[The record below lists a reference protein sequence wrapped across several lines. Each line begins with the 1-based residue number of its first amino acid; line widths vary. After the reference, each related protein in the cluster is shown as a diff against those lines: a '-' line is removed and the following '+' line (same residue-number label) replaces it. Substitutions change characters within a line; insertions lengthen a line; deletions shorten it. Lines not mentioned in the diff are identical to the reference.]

1 MDQLALIAA
10 VLFAT
15 AVFIPLSTKINVPWP
30 VLVTLFGIV
39 LAAIPQVPQVYVD
52 PDLILPLVLPPLLYA
67 AARKTSWRF
76 WAANARP
83 ILLLAVALVMVTTAA
98 VAYVAS
104 AVVPGISLAG
114 AVALG
119 ALVSPPDPVAATAIA
134 AKLNLPRRLVSM
146 LEGEGLF
153 NDVAALV
160 LYQVAI
166 AAVIGGSLTP
176 GQAATRLL
184 LAAGL
189 AVVVGFGF
197 GWGFTRLI
205 ALLGSADP
213 RPQVLLSVLAPTA
226 TYVMA
231 EELHG
236 SGVLAVLI
244 YTLYSVSRPVD
255 AADAHG
261 RLTTDTFW
269 SMTQTLVTGIA
280 FGLVGLEFQTAFEAI
295 GARWTSLVGETVAV
309 VGVVVV
315 VRLLYLLPSV
325 LLAKRFYQR
334 LQAGALDDALSG
346 RSASR
351 RLQRQRDTDVPI
363 GWRETV
369 VVWWAGMRGVA
380 TVALALAIPT
390 VTDDGTPF
398 PARDRILFIAFSV
411 VLVTLVLQGLTLP
424 TVVKLL
430 GVRPSARDNDE
441 AEAVLAERAAH
452 AAAEALNRLQDERD
466 FGVEVWDRLNA
477 FPTDLLVRLNAQLSS
492 DSQHTS
498 RTGKASDRADFLIGL
513 RQMLSAAREELLTAR
528 SERGIDPEL
537 VDQLV
542 RRLDLYSLPALPAT
556 ERDLTGQPDSTQ

>member
-1 MDQLALIAA
+1 VEQLALVAA

-15 AVFIPLSTKINVPWP
+15 AVLIPVASKINLPWP

-39 LAAIPQVPQVYVD
+39 LAAIPQVPQVVVD

-98 VAYVAS
+98 VASVAS

-134 AKLNLPRRLVSM
+134 GKLHLPRRLVSM

-166 AAVIGGSLTP
+166 AAVVGGSFSP
-176 GQAATRLL
+176 SQAATKLL
-184 LAAGL
+184 LAAVL
-189 AVVVGFGF
+189 ALVVGFAF

-205 ALLGSADP
+205 ALLGSGDP

-236 SGVLAVLI
+236 SGVLAVLV

-255 AADAHG
+255 AADAQS
-261 RLTTDTFW
+261 RLTTDVFW
-269 SMTQTLVTGIA
+269 SMTETLVTGIA
-280 FGLVGLEFQTAFEAI
+280 FGLVGLEFQTAFQAI
-295 GARWTSLVGETVAV
+295 GARWTSLVAETAAV

-325 LLAKRFYQR
+325 LLARRFYRR

-346 RSASR
+346 RSGSR

-390 VTDDGTPF
+390 VTDAGDPF
-398 PARDRILFIAFSV
+398 PARDRILFIAFAV

-424 TVVKLL
+424 ALVRLL
-430 GVRPSARDNDE
+430 GVRPSPRDADE
-441 AEAVLAERAAH
+441 AEAALVERAAH
-452 AAAEALNRLQDERD
+452 AAAEALNRLQDEVD

-477 FPTDLLVRLNAQLSS
+477 FPTDLLVRLNAQLS
-492 DSQHTS
+492 DSQHS
-498 RTGKASDRADFLIGL
+498 SAGAKATDRNDFLLGL
-513 RQMLSAAREELLTAR
+513 QQMLGAAREELLAAR
-528 SERGIDPEL
+528 SERGADPEL

-542 RRLDLYSLPALPAT
+542 RRLDLYSLPALPVT
-556 ERDLTGQPDSTQ
+556 ENS

>member
-1 MDQLALIAA
+1 MEQLALVAA

-15 AVFIPLSTKINVPWP
+15 AVLIPVASRINLPWP

-39 LAAIPQVPQVYVD
+39 LAAIPQVPQVYVE

-134 AKLNLPRRLVSM
+134 GKLHLPRRLVSM

-166 AAVIGGSLTP
+166 AAVVGGSITP
-176 GQAATRLL
+176 GEAATKLV
-184 LAAGL
+184 LAAVLAL
-189 AVVVGFGF
+189 AVGFAS

-205 ALLGSADP
+205 AVLGSTDP

-226 TYVMA
+226 TYVLT
-231 EELHG
+231 EEMHG
-236 SGVLAVLI
+236 SGVLAVLV

-255 AADAHG
+255 AADAQG
-261 RLTTDTFW
+261 RLTTDVFW
-269 SMTQTLVTGIA
+269 SMTETLVTGIA
-280 FGLVGLEFQTAFEAI
+280 FGLVGLEFQTAFQAI
-295 GARWTSLVGETVAV
+295 GARWTSLVGETAAL
-309 VGVVVV
+309 VGVVVA

-325 LLAKRFYQR
+325 LLARRFYRR
-334 LQAGALDDALSG
+334 LQVGALDDALSG

-351 RLQRQRDTDVPI
+351 RLQRQRGTDVPI

-390 VTDDGTPF
+390 VTDDGGPF

-424 TVVKLL
+424 TVVRVL
-430 GVRPSARDNDE
+430 GVKAGISDSDE
-441 AEAVLAERAAH
+441 AEASLIERAAH
-452 AAAEALNRLQDERD
+452 AAAEALNRLQDDVD
-466 FGVEVWDRLNA
+466 FSVEVWDRLNA
-477 FPTDLLVRLNAQLSS
+477 FPTDLLARLTAQLNG
-492 DSQHTS
+492 DSQRS
-498 RTGKASDRADFLIGL
+498 QGAARAIDRGNFLLGL
-513 RQMLSAAREELLTAR
+513 QQMLSAAREELLAAR
-528 SERGIDPEL
+528 SERGVDPEL

-542 RRLDLYSLPALPAT
+542 RRLDLYSLPALPAA
-556 ERDLTGQPDSTQ
+556 EGH

>member
-1 MDQLALIAA
+1 MEQLALVAA

-15 AVFIPLSTKINVPWP
+15 AVLIPVSSRINLPWP

-39 LAAIPQVPQVYVD
+39 LAAIPQVPQVYVE

-83 ILLLAVALVMVTTAA
+83 ILLLAVALVMVTTAV

-134 AKLNLPRRLVSM
+134 GKLHLPRRLVSM

-166 AAVIGGSLTP
+166 AAVVGGSITP
-176 GQAATRLL
+176 GEAATRLL
-184 LAAGL
+184 LAAVL
-189 AVVVGFGF
+189 ALVVGFGF

-205 ALLGSADP
+205 GLLGLGDP

-226 TYVMA
+226 AYVMA

-236 SGVLAVLI
+236 SGVLAVLV

-255 AADAHG
+255 AADAQG
-261 RLTTDTFW
+261 RLTTDVFW
-269 SMTQTLVTGIA
+269 SMTETLVTGIA
-280 FGLVGLEFQTAFEAI
+280 FGLVGLEFQTAFQAI
-295 GARWTSLVGETVAV
+295 GARWTSLVGETAAV
-309 VGVVVV
+309 VGVVVA

-325 LLAKRFYQR
+325 LLARRFYRR
-334 LQAGALDDALSG
+334 LQVGALDDALSG
-346 RSASR
+346 RSATR
-351 RLQRQRDTDVPI
+351 RLRRQRDTDVPI

-390 VTDDGTPF
+390 VTDAGGPF

-430 GVRPSARDNDE
+430 GVRAGTRDNEDIE
-441 AEAVLAERAAH
+441 TALIERAAH
-452 AAAEALNRLQDERD
+452 AAAEALNRLQDEVD
-466 FGVEVWDRLNA
+466 FTVEVWDRLNA
-477 FPTDLLVRLNAQLSS
+477 FPTDLLVRLNAQLGT
-492 DSQHTS
+492 DSQHS
-498 RTGKASDRADFLIGL
+498 GLAGRATGRGNFLLGL
-513 RQMLSAAREELLTAR
+513 QQMLGAAREELLAAR
-528 SERGIDPEL
+528 SERGVDPEL
-537 VDQLV
+537 IDQLV
-542 RRLDLYSLPALPAT
+542 RRLDLYSLPALPAA
-556 ERDLTGQPDSTQ
+556 EGR

>member
-1 MDQLALIAA
+1 MEQLALVAA

-15 AVFIPLSTKINVPWP
+15 AVLIPVASRINLPWP

-39 LAAIPQVPQVYVD
+39 LAAIPQVPQVYVE

-134 AKLNLPRRLVSM
+134 GKLHLPRRLVSM

-166 AAVIGGSLTP
+166 AAVVGGSITP
-176 GQAATRLL
+176 GQAAIKLV
-184 LAAGL
+184 LAAVLAL
-189 AVVVGFGF
+189 AVGFAS

-205 ALLGSADP
+205 TVLGSTDP

-226 TYVMA
+226 TYVLT

-236 SGVLAVLI
+236 SGVLAVLV

-255 AADAHG
+255 AADAQG
-261 RLTTDTFW
+261 RLTTDVFW
-269 SMTQTLVTGIA
+269 SMTETLVTGIA

-295 GARWTSLVGETVAV
+295 GARWTSLVGETAAL
-309 VGVVVV
+309 VGVVVA

-325 LLAKRFYQR
+325 LLARRFYRR
-334 LQAGALDDALSG
+334 LQSGALDDALSG

-351 RLQRQRDTDVPI
+351 RLQRQRGTDVPI

-390 VTDDGTPF
+390 VTDDGGPF

-424 TVVKLL
+424 TVVRVL
-430 GVRPSARDNDE
+430 GVKAGARDSDE
-441 AEAVLAERAAH
+441 AEASLIERAAH
-452 AAAEALNRLQDERD
+452 ASAEALNRLQDDVD
-466 FGVEVWDRLNA
+466 FSVEVWDRLNA
-477 FPTDLLVRLNAQLSS
+477 FPTDLLARLTAQLNG
-492 DSQHTS
+492 DSQ
-498 RTGKASDRADFLIGL
+498 RGLVAARAIDRGNFLLGL
-513 RQMLSAAREELLTAR
+513 QQMLSAAREELLAAR
-528 SERGIDPEL
+528 SERGVDPEL

-542 RRLDLYSLPALPAT
+542 RRLDLYSLPALPAA
-556 ERDLTGQPDSTQ
+556 EGH

>member
-1 MDQLALIAA
+1 VEQLALVAA

-15 AVFIPLSTKINVPWP
+15 AVLIPVSSKINLPWP

-39 LAAIPQVPQVYVD
+39 LAAIPQVPQVHVE

-76 WAANARP
+76 WVANARP
-83 ILLLAVALVMVTTAA
+83 ILLLAVALVLVTTAV
-98 VAYVAS
+98 VAAVAS

-134 AKLNLPRRLVSM
+134 GKLHLPRRLVSM

-166 AAVIGGSLTP
+166 AAVVGGSISP
-176 GQAATRLL
+176 GEAVGRLL
-184 LAAGL
+184 LAAVLAL
-189 AVVVGFGF
+189 AVGFAF
-197 GWGFTRLI
+197 GWGMTRLI
-205 ALLGSADP
+205 AMLGSGDP

-226 TYVMA
+226 TYVAA

-236 SGVLAVLI
+236 SGVLAVLV

-255 AADAHG
+255 AADAQG
-261 RLTTDTFW
+261 RLTTDVFW
-269 SMTQTLVTGIA
+269 SMAETLVTGIA
-280 FGLVGLEFQTAFEAI
+280 FGLVGLEFQTAFQAI

-309 VGVVVV
+309 VAVVVA

-325 LLAKRFYQR
+325 LLARRFYRR

-351 RLQRQRDTDVPI
+351 RLQRQRGTDVPI

-390 VTDDGTPF
+390 VTEAGGPF

-430 GVRPSARDNDE
+430 GVRAGPRDKDE
-441 AEAVLAERAAH
+441 AEAALVERAAH
-452 AAAEALNRLQDERD
+452 AAAEALNRLQDEVD

-477 FPTDLLVRLNAQLSS
+477 FPTDLLVRLNAQLAS
-492 DSQHTS
+492 DSQHS
-498 RTGKASDRADFLIGL
+498 SLAGKAADRGDFLLGL
-513 RQMLSAAREELLTAR
+513 RQMLSAAREELLEAR
-528 SERGIDPEL
+528 SERGVDPEL

-556 ERDLTGQPDSTQ
+556 EGS

>member
-1 MDQLALIAA
+1 MEQLALVAA

-15 AVFIPLSTKINVPWP
+15 AVLIPVSSKINLPWP

-39 LAAIPQVPQVYVD
+39 LAAIPQVPQVYVE

-83 ILLLAVALVMVTTAA
+83 ILLLAVALVMVTTAV

-134 AKLNLPRRLVSM
+134 GKLHLPRRLVSM

-166 AAVIGGSLTP
+166 AAVVGGSITP
-176 GQAATRLL
+176 GQAATKLL
-184 LAAGL
+184 LAAVL
-189 AVVVGFGF
+189 ALVVGFAF

-205 ALLGSADP
+205 GVLGSADP

-226 TYVMA
+226 TYVTA

-236 SGVLAVLI
+236 SGVLAVLV

-255 AADAHG
+255 AADAQG
-261 RLTTDTFW
+261 RLTTDVFW
-269 SMTQTLVTGIA
+269 SMAETLVTGIA
-280 FGLVGLEFQTAFEAI
+280 FGLVGLEFQTAFQAI
-295 GARWTSLVGETVAV
+295 GARWTSLVGETAAV
-309 VGVVVV
+309 VGVVVA

-325 LLAKRFYQR
+325 LLARRFYRR
-334 LQAGALDDALSG
+334 LQVGALDDALSG
-346 RSASR
+346 RSATR

-390 VTDDGTPF
+390 VTEAGHPF

-424 TVVKLL
+424 TVVRLL
-430 GVRPSARDNDE
+430 GVRAGTRDSEETE
-441 AEAVLAERAAH
+441 AALIERAAH
-452 AAAEALNRLQDERD
+452 AAAEALNRLQDELD
-466 FGVEVWDRLNA
+466 FNVEVWDRLNA
-477 FPTDLLVRLNAQLSS
+477 FPTDMLARLNAQL
-492 DSQHTS
+492 DSNSQRS
-498 RTGKASDRADFLIGL
+498 QLADRATDRGTFLLGL
-513 RQMLSAAREELLTAR
+513 QQMLAAAREELLNAR
-528 SERGIDPEL
+528 SERGVDPEL
-537 VDQLV
+537 VDKLV
-542 RRLDLYSLPALPAT
+542 RRLDLYSLPALPAA
-556 ERDLTGQPDSTQ
+556 EAR

>member
-1 MDQLALIAA
+1 VEQLALVAA

-15 AVFIPLSTKINVPWP
+15 AVLIPVASRINLPWP

-39 LAAIPQVPQVYVD
+39 LAAIPQVPQVYVE

-134 AKLNLPRRLVSM
+134 GKLHLPRRLVSM

-166 AAVIGGSLTP
+166 AAVVGGSITP
-176 GQAATRLL
+176 GQAAIKLV
-184 LAAGL
+184 LAGVLAL
-189 AVVVGFGF
+189 AVGFAS

-205 ALLGSADP
+205 TLLGSTDP

-226 TYVMA
+226 TYVLT

-236 SGVLAVLI
+236 SGVLAVLV

-255 AADAHG
+255 AADAQG
-261 RLTTDTFW
+261 RLTTDVFW
-269 SMTQTLVTGIA
+269 SMTETLVTGIA

-295 GARWTSLVGETVAV
+295 GARWTSLVGETAAL
-309 VGVVVV
+309 VGVVVA

-325 LLAKRFYQR
+325 LLARRFYRR
-334 LQAGALDDALSG
+334 LQSGALDDALSG

-351 RLQRQRDTDVPI
+351 RLQRQRGTDVPI

-390 VTDDGTPF
+390 VTDDGGPF
-398 PARDRILFIAFSV
+398 PARDRILVIAFSV

-424 TVVKLL
+424 TVVRVL
-430 GVRPSARDNDE
+430 GVKAGAGDSDE
-441 AEAVLAERAAH
+441 AEASLIERAAH
-452 AAAEALNRLQDERD
+452 AAAEALNRLQDDVD
-466 FGVEVWDRLNA
+466 FSVEVWDRLNA
-477 FPTDLLVRLNAQLSS
+477 FPTDLLARLTAQLNG
-492 DSQHTS
+492 DSQRS
-498 RTGKASDRADFLIGL
+498 QVAARAIDRGSFLLGL
-513 RQMLSAAREELLTAR
+513 QQMLSAAREELLAAR
-528 SERGIDPEL
+528 SERGVDPEL

-542 RRLDLYSLPALPAT
+542 RRLDLYSLPALPAA
-556 ERDLTGQPDSTQ
+556 EGH

>member
-1 MDQLALIAA
+1 MEQLALVAA

-15 AVFIPLSTKINVPWP
+15 AVLIPVSTKVNLPWP

-39 LAAIPQVPQVYVD
+39 LAAIPQVPQVYVE

-104 AVVPGISLAG
+104 TVVPGITLAG

-134 AKLNLPRRLVSM
+134 GKLHLPRRLVSM

-166 AAVIGGSLTP
+166 AAVVGGSITP
-176 GQAATRLL
+176 GQAATKLL
-184 LAAGL
+184 LAAVL
-189 AVVVGFGF
+189 ALAVGFGF
-197 GWGFTRLI
+197 GWGVTRLL
-205 ALLGSADP
+205 AVLGSGDP

-231 EELHG
+231 EEVHG
-236 SGVLAVLI
+236 SGVLAVLV

-255 AADAHG
+255 AADAQG
-261 RLTTDTFW
+261 RLTTDVFW
-269 SMTQTLVTGIA
+269 SMAETLVTGIA
-280 FGLVGLEFQTAFEAI
+280 FGLVGLEFQTAFQAI
-295 GARWTSLVGETVAV
+295 GARWTSLVGETAAV
-309 VGVVVV
+309 VGVVVA

-325 LLAKRFYQR
+325 LLARRFYRR
-334 LQAGALDDALSG
+334 LQVGALDDALSG

-351 RLQRQRDTDVPI
+351 RLRRQRDTDVPI

-390 VTDDGTPF
+390 VTETGGPF

-430 GVRPSARDNDE
+430 GVRAGARDNE
-441 AEAVLAERAAH
+441 ETESALIERAAH
-452 AAAEALNRLQDERD
+452 AAAEALNRLQDEVD
-466 FGVEVWDRLNA
+466 FNVEVWDRLNA
-477 FPTDLLVRLNAQLSS
+477 FPTDLLVRLNAQLGT
-492 DSQHTS
+492 DSQHSQLAARAT
-498 RTGKASDRADFLIGL
+498 DRGNFLLGL
-513 RQMLSAAREELLTAR
+513 QQMLGAARQELLAAR

-542 RRLDLYSLPALPAT
+542 RRLDLYSLPALPAADG
-556 ERDLTGQPDSTQ
+556 R

>member
-1 MDQLALIAA
+1 VEQLALVAA

-15 AVFIPLSTKINVPWP
+15 AVLIPVASRINLPWP

-39 LAAIPQVPQVYVD
+39 LAAIPQVPQVYVE

-134 AKLNLPRRLVSM
+134 GKLHLPRRLVSM

-166 AAVIGGSLTP
+166 AAVVGGSITP
-176 GQAATRLL
+176 GEAAIKLV
-184 LAAGL
+184 LAAVL
-189 AVVVGFGF
+189 ALVVGFAS

-205 ALLGSADP
+205 AVLGSADP

-226 TYVMA
+226 TYVLT

-236 SGVLAVLI
+236 SGVLAVLV

-255 AADAHG
+255 AADAQG
-261 RLTTDTFW
+261 RLTTDVFW
-269 SMTQTLVTGIA
+269 SMTETLVTGIA

-295 GARWTSLVGETVAV
+295 GARWTSLVGETAAL
-309 VGVVVV
+309 VGVVVA

-325 LLAKRFYQR
+325 LLAKRFYRR

-351 RLQRQRDTDVPI
+351 RLQRQRGTDVPI

-390 VTDDGTPF
+390 VTDAGSPF

-411 VLVTLVLQGLTLP
+411 VLVTLVLQGITLP
-424 TVVKLL
+424 TVVRLL
-430 GVRPSARDNDE
+430 GVRAGDSDSDE
-441 AEAVLAERAAH
+441 AEASLVERAAH
-452 AAAEALNRLQDERD
+452 AAAEALNRLQDDVD
-466 FGVEVWDRLNA
+466 FSVEVWDRLNA
-477 FPTDLLVRLNAQLSS
+477 FPTDLLARLTAQLNG
-492 DSQHTS
+492 DSQRS
-498 RTGKASDRADFLIGL
+498 GIAGRAVDRGNFLLGL
-513 RQMLSAAREELLTAR
+513 QQMLSAAREELLTAR
-528 SERGIDPEL
+528 SERGVDPEL

-542 RRLDLYSLPALPAT
+542 RRLDLYSLPALPAA
-556 ERDLTGQPDSTQ
+556 EGH